1 MDFRNKLCFM
11 ETKAKDVHLTD
22 NATRHTIPQNKKYFL
37 EINY

>member
-11 ETKAKDVHLTD
+11 ETKARDARLAD
-22 NATRHTIPQNKKYFL
+22 SATRHTILQDKKYFL